1 MGSNGRAAT
10 GSAATARPS
19 LWLVAALLVAQQVV
33 LTLVHYAAAPALGL
47 VPGSAPAISLTIIGG
62 AIVIGLAVAADL
74 RRPGRGPAVLLR
86 WPRRGRVTVVVI
98 VLAMV
103 IAQLPLLY
111 LAATGRTVWQ
121 SGGDADVMVGEALR
135 GPSGALWLVIATVFI
150 APVIEE
156 VLYRGYLVGSLIDR
170 LPAVVTV
177 LVSAV
182 LFVTLH
188 AEASN
193 LVAAFCLGIA
203 TAICAVLTR
212 SIVPGLIVHVAD
224 NAFGMWYASLV

>member
-212 SIVPGLIVHVAD
+212 SIVPGLIVHVAGD
-224 NAFGMWYASLV
+224 VTPVSSSIWN